1 MTAGADDP
9 APTRRRRRADRQ
21 TSGPSPTEE
30 RRKELLEK
38 YNRKAIESGS
48 RLQGEFFLRLV
59 HEFDELDPE
68 WTQVWLTWIY
78 DHMYNRGRL
87 DDKTRVLVIIG
98 ECVVSDEAVQLPNHI
113 RSALRV
119 GATPQEILEVILQA
133 HIYAGMPR
141 MIKGM
146 RIYRELMRDLG
157 LLDIT
162 DPPFRGDARD

>member
-1 MTAGADDP
+1 MNKEQ
-9 APTRRRRRADRQ
+9 RRQ
-21 TSGPSPTEE
+21 
-30 RRKELLEK
+30 ELLHK
-38 YNRKAIESGS
+38 YNRKAVESGT

-68 WTQVWLTWIY
+68 WTEVWLTWIY
-78 DHMYNRGRL
+78 DHMYNRGVL
-87 DDKTRVLVIIG
+87 DDKTRVLCIIG

-119 GATPQEILEVILQA
+119 GATPEEILEVILQT
-133 HIYAGMPR
+133 HVYAGMPR

-157 LLDIT
+157 LLELT

>member
-1 MTAGADDP
+1 MIRKHGRKGAAASKGRNP
-9 APTRRRRRADRQ
+9 KEQRRQ
-21 TSGPSPTEE
+21 
-30 RRKELLEK
+30 ELLEK
-38 YNRKAIESGS
+38 YNRKAVESGT

-68 WTQVWLTWIY
+68 WTEVWLTWIY

-87 DDKTRVLVIIG
+87 DDKTRVLIIIG
-98 ECVVSDEAVQLPNHI
+98 ECVVSDETVQLPNHI

-119 GATPQEILEVILQA
+119 GATPEEILEVILQT
-133 HIYAGMPR
+133 HVYAGMPR

-157 LLDIT
+157 LLELT